1 MVIAASKGV
10 ITMLDKP
17 RRLRK
22 NELNRMF
29 LDGLGD
35 MIASHSGE
43 ESAPLLIDLYA
54 PLSLK
59 LRVYLFNC
67 TNPPGGRALDEY
79 KIQIIL
85 PGQKR
90 GERGVVDYSE
100 GRMPVLAAYV
110 PEGEEGV
117 FVIWDADKH
126 EDFSYSANMQ
136 VKSDV
141 IISALYTDIA
151 SITRKNNET
160 ILAVRPKYL
169 YAAIKRRLEIR
180 RLDILGGNS

>member
-1 MVIAASKGV
+1 MFDG
-10 ITMLDKP
+10 P

-22 NELNRMF
+22 DELNKLF

-35 MIASHSGE
+35 MVAFHSE
-43 ESAPLLIDLYA
+43 DSTPLLVELVA

-67 TNPPGGRALDEY
+67 TNPPGGRTLDEY
-79 KIQIIL
+79 KIQVIL

-90 GERGVVDYSE
+90 GERGVLDYSE
-100 GRMPVLAAYV
+100 GYMPVLAAFI
-110 PEGEEGV
+110 PEGETGV
-117 FVIWDADKH
+117 FIIWDADKH

-141 IISALYTDIA
+141 IINALYTDIA
-151 SITRKNNET
+151 STVRKNGEV
-160 ILAVRPKYL
+160 ILAVRPKFL

-180 RLDILGGNS
+180 RIDILRGEPTC

>member
-1 MVIAASKGV
+1 MSERHRK
-10 ITMLDKP
+10 
-17 RRLRK
+17 LRK
-22 NELNRMF
+22 NELNRLF
-29 LDGLGD
+29 LDGLGN
-35 MIASHSGE
+35 MVAQHSGE
-43 ESAPLLIDLYA
+43 ESAPLLVDLVA

-90 GERGVVDYSE
+90 GERGMVDYSD
-100 GRMPVLAAYV
+100 GRMPILAAFV
-110 PEGEEGV
+110 AEGTDGV
-117 FVIWDADKH
+117 FILWDADKH

-141 IISALYTDIA
+141 IINALYSDIA
-151 SITRKNNET
+151 SITRKNKE
-160 ILAVRPKYL
+160 ILLAARPHHL
-169 YAAIKRRLEIR
+169 YKAIKRRLEIR
-180 RLDILGGNS
+180 RRDILGEKENA

>member
-1 MVIAASKGV
+1 M
-10 ITMLDKP
+10 TDLH

-22 NELNRMF
+22 NELNHLF
-29 LDGLGD
+29 LDGLGNKVD
-35 MIASHSGE
+35 WHSGE
-43 ESAPLLIDLYA
+43 ESTPLLVNLTP

-79 KIQIIL
+79 KIQVIL

-90 GERGVVDYSE
+90 GERGVLDYSE
-100 GRMPVLAAYV
+100 GRMPILAAFV
-110 PEGEEGV
+110 PEGMDGV
-117 FVIWDADKH
+117 FLLWDADKH

-141 IISALYTDIA
+141 IIRALYSNMA
-151 SITRKNNET
+151 SITRKTGET
-160 ILAVRPKYL
+160 ILAVRPQYL
-169 YAAIKRRLEIR
+169 YLAIQRRLEVR
-180 RLDILGGNS
+180 RQDILGGNENA

>member
-1 MVIAASKGV
+1 MVVTAEKGV
-10 ITMLDKP
+10 IIMLDKP
-17 RRLRK
+17 RRLHK
-22 NELNRMF
+22 SELNRKF

-35 MIASHSGE
+35 MVAAHSGE
-43 ESAPLLIDLYA
+43 ESAPLLINLVP

-79 KIQIIL
+79 KIQIIF

-90 GERGVVDYSE
+90 SERGMVDYSE

-110 PEGEEGV
+110 PEGEDGV
-117 FVIWDADKH
+117 FIIWDADKH

-151 SITRKNNET
+151 AITRKNNET

-180 RLDILGGNS
+180 RLNILGGE

>member
-1 MVIAASKGV
+1 MSEVH
-10 ITMLDKP
+10 

-22 NELNRMF
+22 NELNRLF
-29 LDGLGD
+29 IEGLGD
-35 MIASHSGE
+35 KVEQHSGE
-43 ESAPLLIDLYA
+43 ESAPLLIDLAA

-90 GERGVVDYSE
+90 GERGVLDYSE
-100 GRMPVLAAYV
+100 GRMPILAAFV
-110 PEGEEGV
+110 AEGDDGV
-117 FVIWDADKH
+117 FLLWDADKH

-136 VKSDV
+136 VKADV
-141 IISALYTDIA
+141 IINALYSDVA
-151 SITRKNNET
+151 SITRKNGEI
-160 ILAVRPKYL
+160 ILAVRPQHL
-169 YAAIKRRLEIR
+169 YKAIKRRLEIR
-180 RLDILGGNS
+180 RHDILGGDENA

>member
-1 MVIAASKGV
+1 MPE
-10 ITMLDKP
+10 MH

-22 NELNRMF
+22 NELNR
-29 LDGLGD
+29 LIIEGIGD
-35 MIASHSGE
+35 KVEQHSSE
-43 ESAPLLIDLYA
+43 ESAPLLVDLVA

-90 GERGVVDYSE
+90 GERGTVDYSE
-100 GRMPVLAAYV
+100 GRMPILAAYAS
-110 PEGEEGV
+110 EGDSGV
-117 FVIWDADKH
+117 FLLWDADKH

-136 VKSDV
+136 VKADV
-141 IISALYTDIA
+141 IINALYSDVAT
-151 SITRKNNET
+151 ITRKNGEI
-160 ILAVRPKYL
+160 ILAVRPQHL
-169 YAAIKRRLEIR
+169 YKAIKCRLEIR
-180 RLDILGGNS
+180 RKEIIGGNKNA